1 MNDPIAF
8 FHYDCPTGL
17 GLPGDERGWVEYQ
30 RGWKLPC
37 RPLQLELRAKMTEE
51 AYILNNVQ
59 RSFVE
64 SDSGRG
70 NWWTERGSIRWVFT
84 DENGSA

>member
-1 MNDPIAF
+1 
-8 FHYDCPTGL
+8 
-17 GLPGDERGWVEYQ
+17 
-30 RGWKLPC
+30 
-37 RPLQLELRAKMTEE
+37 MTEE

-84 DENGSA
+84 DEERERVIDYVNDPQDRKHLKQN